1 MASKKNKVF
10 HSTCFACGRANSRGL
25 NMKFESLEN
34 GSTCHVS
41 IPKKF
46 QSYDGVVHGGIV
58 ATMLDAAMVHTLQ
71 EKCGGNPLT
80 CRLEVRY
87 LRAVP
92 PDEILTVNAR
102 ATGKR
107 GRVILADA
115 ELMCSDQCY
124 ARARGAFT
132 LQ

>member
-1 MASKKNKVF
+1 MIDKKNKSF
-10 HSTCFACGRANSRGL
+10 HSACFACGKCNIQGL
-25 NMKFESLEN
+25 NMKFDN
-34 GSTCHVS
+34 GQDGSTCYVS

-46 QSYDGVVHGGIV
+46 QSYEGVVHGGIV

-71 EKCGGNPLT
+71 QKSGGNPLT

-92 PDEILTVNAR
+92 SGEILTVNAR
-102 ATGKR
+102 AIGKR
-107 GRVILADA
+107 GRVMLANA
-115 ELMCSDQCY
+115 EIMCSNQCY
-124 ARARGAFT
+124 ARAHGAFT

>member
-1 MASKKNKVF
+1 MTNKKNKPF
-10 HSTCFACGRANSRGL
+10 HMACFACGKGNNQGL
-25 NMKFESLEN
+25 SMKFESGQN
-34 GSTCHVS
+34 GSTCHVA

-92 PDEILTVNAR
+92 PGEILSVHAR

-107 GRVILADA
+107 GRVILAEA
-115 ELMCSDQCY
+115 EIVCENQCY
-124 ARARGAFT
+124 ARAHGAFT

>member
-1 MASKKNKVF
+1 
-10 HSTCFACGRANSRGL
+10 
-25 NMKFESLEN
+25 MKFESGQN
-34 GSTCHVS
+34 GSTCHVA
-41 IPKKF
+41 ILKKY

-92 PDEILTVNAR
+92 PGAILTVHAR
-102 ATGKR
+102 VSGKR
-107 GRVILADA
+107 GRVMLADA
-115 ELMCSDQCY
+115 EIMCSDQCY
-124 ARARGAFT
+124 ARAHGAFT

>member
-1 MASKKNKVF
+1 MRDDKNAVF
-10 HSTCFACGRANSRGL
+10 HSICFACGAGNKHGL
-25 NMKFESLEN
+25 HLEFKDSPN
-34 GSTCHVS
+34 GCGCDVS
-41 IPKKF
+41 IPSHF
-46 QSYDGVVHGGIV
+46 QSYEGVIHGGIV

-80 CRLEVRY
+80 CRLEVHY

-92 PDEILTVNAR
+92 PGEILTVHAR

-115 ELMCSDQCY
+115 EIVCSNQCF
-124 ARARGAFT
+124 ARAHGAFI